1 MNLLEQLNTAELKRN
16 ELIEETK
23 NVLTPAEEREKL
35 LKQIKDNNQEI
46 SSIEK
51 QLSELKDSIESIKS
65 ELEEKPSE
73 NNEADQEDEETQ
85 SKNLIKNFFFHST
98 NRN

>member
-1 MNLLEQLNTAELKRN
+1 MSSVKQEALNLLDQLHSVEMKRDQ
-16 ELIEETK
+16 LYEETK

-51 QLSELKDSIESIKS
+51 QYLFRKS
-65 ELEEKPSE
+65 FQKSF
-73 NNEADQEDEETQ
+73 
-85 SKNLIKNFFFHST
+85 IIFFIY
-98 NRN
+98 